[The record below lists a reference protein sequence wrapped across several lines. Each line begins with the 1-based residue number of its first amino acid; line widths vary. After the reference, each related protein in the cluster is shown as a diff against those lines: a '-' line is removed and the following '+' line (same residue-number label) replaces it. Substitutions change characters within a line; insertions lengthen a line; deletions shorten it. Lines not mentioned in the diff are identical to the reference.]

1 MTAGLLGRRRKFV
14 PTRWAITAV
23 DDTLSTQLEKEI
35 ARYPPIE
42 EICLFTAELFDNR
55 IVCILLPGD
64 WKYEMIEIWG
74 RQSLWGGENDV
85 IVQEGRV

>member
-1 MTAGLLGRRRKFV
+1 MTPFPPGSKKRLHA
-14 PTRWAITAV
+14 T
-23 DDTLSTQLEKEI
+23 
-35 ARYPPIE
+35 PPIE